1 MNQLLL
7 SPLLTTTA
15 LGLSCCCCLFSN
27 NNKLYETKETKLVG
41 HRTVTKEVQVSGK
54 GSKACMLTKTV
65 TVETPSYKEAVMK
78 MATDQGCTVSPH
90 IALVP
95 SMRPLVP

>member
-1 MNQLLL
+1 
-7 SPLLTTTA
+7 
-15 LGLSCCCCLFSN
+15 
-27 NNKLYETKETKLVG
+27 
-41 HRTVTKEVQVSGK
+41 
-54 GSKACMLTKTV
+54 
-65 TVETPSYKEAVMK
+65 VMK